1 MGGTVLEEIREQKST
16 TGVNIDEVY
25 GMNEFDFYDFREPK
39 SLFDFEHDTL
49 IEGLEPKSL
58 FTPTDVHEPQPLEI
72 KETSEPVSAKKDIGF
87 WRRQFQPEP
96 TRTQRGFDWTFGVI
110 LPIICFVCDPIVFK
124 ESGFNGHGLLQD
136 YSPSAYI
143 LAAISITSMILW
155 LTWGKHY
162 RAANAAFSGLFAVG
176 AVISLIV
183 GIAILPFSLLGLI
196 FLIGALG
203 FTPLF
208 TAFIY
213 LRNSYRSFLLA
224 TDWGSMRLI
233 RHIFVLAALW
243 CVVFPFVM
251 NVQAGT
257 WKNPITFV
265 RQIYYG
271 R

>member
-1 MGGTVLEEIREQKST
+1 MSEIQSDEIREQKSPSC
-16 TGVNIDEVY
+16 VNIDEVY

-49 IEGLEPKSL
+49 TEGLEPKSL
-58 FTPTDVHEPQPLEI
+58 FTPTDVHEPPPLEP
-72 KETSEPVSAKKDIGF
+72 KETSELAQEQEDIGF

-124 ESGFNGHGLLQD
+124 EPGYHDGGLLGA
-136 YSPSAYI
+136 YAPFAYI

-155 LTWGKHY
+155 LTWAKHY
-162 RAANAAFSGLFAVG
+162 RAANAAFSGLFAAG
-176 AVISLIV
+176 ALISLIV
-183 GIAILPFSLLGLI
+183 GIALLPFSLLGLI
-196 FLIGALG
+196 VLIGALG

-208 TAFIY
+208 SSFIY
-213 LRNSYRSFLLA
+213 LRNSYRSFRLA
-224 TDWGSMRLI
+224 ANWSSVRLI

-243 CVVFPFVM
+243 CVVFPYVM

-257 WKNPITFV
+257 WKNPVTFI